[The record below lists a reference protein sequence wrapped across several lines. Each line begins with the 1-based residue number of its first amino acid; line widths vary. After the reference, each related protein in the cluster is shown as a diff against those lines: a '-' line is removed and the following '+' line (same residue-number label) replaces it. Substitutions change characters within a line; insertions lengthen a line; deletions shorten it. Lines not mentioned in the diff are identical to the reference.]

1 MTDEQTPDAR
11 PARARELD
19 LAPHPEGGWF
29 RRVYTASHGLDTSNG
44 RRPAATLIHFYLQQH
59 EHAAWHRVSSDEVWL
74 WHGPAP
80 LDVHLGGTG
89 EQPRTETVVRLDAPG
104 TPGAVQ
110 QMLVPAGVWQ
120 QSVPAEADASARP
133 EGRRLDD
140 HGVLVSCLVTP
151 GFDFADWQLEANTVN
166 PG

>member
-1 MTDEQTPDAR
+1 MTELQTPDAR
-11 PARARELD
+11 PERARELE

-29 RRVYTASHGLDTSNG
+29 RRVYTAAHGLETANG
-44 RRPAATLIHFYLQQH
+44 ERPAATLIHFYLQQH
-59 EHAAWHRVSSDEVWL
+59 EHAAWHKVSSDEVWL

-89 EQPRTETVVRLDAPG
+89 EQPSTETIVRLDAPG
-104 TPGAVQ
+104 TTGAVQ

-120 QSVPAEADASARP
+120 QSVPAAIEPGGASARL
-133 EGRRLDD
+133 GDT
-140 HGVLVSCLVTP
+140 GVLVSCLVTP

>member
-1 MTDEQTPDAR
+1 MTEEQVPDAR

-29 RRVYTASHGLDTSNG
+29 RRVYTAVHGLDTPSG
-44 RRPAATLIHFYLQQH
+44 RRPAVTLIHFYLQQH

-74 WHGPAP
+74 WHGPGP

-89 EQPRTETVVRLDAPG
+89 ERPRTEEVIRLDAPG

-120 QSVPAEADASARP
+120 QSVPSA
-133 EGRRLDD
+133 GGTAVGQDD
-140 HGVLVSCLVTP
+140 RGVLVSCLVTP